1 MSDEFVEDEAGE
13 SLEVAVPYTLDGM
26 RIDRALA
33 ILTGLSRAEAQSILE
48 DGRVQVNDKV
58 VTKASFHLEDG
69 QQLVAHLPV
78 PDDGFVLPEADVPVD
93 IVVEDEQ
100 FLIINK
106 RADQVVHP
114 GAGRTGGSLIAG
126 VLARYPEIAQL
137 STEGICEPRR
147 PGVVHRLDRGTSGLL
162 VVARTEE
169 AFDSL
174 SDQLADR
181 TMGRTYLGLVEGH
194 VVESRG
200 VVDAPLGRS
209 TRTPTMMT
217 VRSDGRPA
225 RTGYEVIQRL
235 EKPRLQTL
243 LRLRLDTGRTHQ
255 IRVHLST
262 IGHSVVNDSKYG
274 HRRDKRLEQDRF
286 YLHSAKLTFLHPV
299 TGETVTT
306 IAPMPDD
313 LRALT
318 PDAPDC

>member
-1 MSDEFVEDEAGE
+1 MSDELVESVGGE
-13 SLEVAVPYTLDGM
+13 SLEVTVPATLNGM
-26 RIDRALA
+26 RIDRALSM
-33 ILTGLSRAEAQSILE
+33 LTGLSRSEAQAMLDE
-48 DGRVQVNDKV
+48 GRVHVDSKV
-58 VTKASFHLEDG
+58 ITKASFHIEEG
-69 QQLVAHLPV
+69 QALVALLPEA
-78 PDDGFVLPEADVPVD
+78 DDGFVTPDHDVPVD
-93 IVVEDEQ
+93 VIFEDPGFVV
-100 FLIINK
+100 INK

-114 GAGRTGGSLIAG
+114 GAGRSEGTLIAG

-137 STEGICEPRR
+137 SIDGVCEARR
-147 PGVVHRLDRGTSGLL
+147 PGVVHRLDKGTSGLL
-162 VVARTEE
+162 VVARTVD

-194 VVESRG
+194 VVETFG

-235 EKPRLQTL
+235 EKPRPQTL
-243 LRLRLDTGRTHQ
+243 MRLRLETGRTHQ
-255 IRVHLST
+255 IRVHLAT
-262 IGHSVVNDSKYG
+262 IGHPVVNDARYG
-274 HRRDKRLEQDRF
+274 QRRDKRLEQDRF
-286 YLHSAKLTFLHPV
+286 YLHSASLTFLHPT
-299 TGETVTT
+299 TGETVSNL
-306 IAPMPDD
+306 APLPED